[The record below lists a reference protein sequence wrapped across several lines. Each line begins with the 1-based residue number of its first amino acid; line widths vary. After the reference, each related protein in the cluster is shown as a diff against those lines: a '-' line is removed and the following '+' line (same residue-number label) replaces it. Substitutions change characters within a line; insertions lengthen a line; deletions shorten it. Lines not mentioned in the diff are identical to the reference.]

1 MAEGDEG
8 SLPELIVKEV
18 VGAGLDSSMRESI
31 LEAVED
37 AEGPQQGRTL
47 PVAVAAFAL
56 GTGIGYVL
64 GSTEESPIEPDTESL
79 PIEEE
84 AIPSTPM
91 ESDAGEEPDG
101 GGSRL
106 PRLLLALAVTG
117 GIAYIQYRRGRGEE
131 GWEPIDEVD
140 NSLEDAST
148 VVEGIAEDEEDESTE
163 SETEEDE
170 ADADEAES
178 ETDEAG
184 ETDEE

>member
-64 GSTEESPIEPDTESL
+64 GSTEEPPIEPDAESL

-84 AIPSTPM
+84 SIPSTPM
-91 ESDAGEEPDG
+91 ESSAEEETDS

-117 GIAYIQYRRGRGEE
+117 GIAYIQYRRRQDEE

-140 NSLEDAST
+140 KSLEDASE
-148 VVEGIAEDEEDESTE
+148 VVEGIAEEATEAEEESEEETE
-163 SETEEDE
+163 SAEG
-170 ADADEAES
+170 EAES
-178 ETDEAG
+178 ETDEAD

>member
-64 GSTEESPIEPDTESL
+64 GSTEEPPIEPDAESL
-79 PIEEE
+79 PIEEKT
-84 AIPSTPM
+84 IPSTPM
-91 ESDAGEEPDG
+91 ESGAEEETG

-117 GIAYIQYRRGRGEE
+117 GIAYIQYRRRQDEE

-140 NSLEDAST
+140 QSLEDASE
-148 VVEGIAEDEEDESTE
+148 VVEGIAEEGPETDEESEG
-163 SETEEDE
+163 ETEEVGDSGE
-170 ADADEAES
+170 EEAES
-178 ETDEAG
+178 ETDEK
-184 ETDEE
+184 